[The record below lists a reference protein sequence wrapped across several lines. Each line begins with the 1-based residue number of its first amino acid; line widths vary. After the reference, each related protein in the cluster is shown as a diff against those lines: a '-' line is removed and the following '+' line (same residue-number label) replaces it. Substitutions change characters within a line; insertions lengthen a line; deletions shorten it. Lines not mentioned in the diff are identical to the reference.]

1 MKKKIKQKMIY
12 IQYYKCK
19 EKNQNK
25 CVFSNNYPSIYS
37 AKLQQQPIVTK
48 FLQNLQNKTKKYFN
62 KNEMTKKQ
70 NNLHNACPCFFTHI
84 Y

>member
-1 MKKKIKQKMIY
+1 MIY

-48 FLQNLQNKTKKYFN
+48 FLQNLQNKTKKYF
-62 KNEMTKKQ
+62 TKMK
-70 NNLHNACPCFFTHI
+70 
-84 Y
+84 